1 MKNLITTL
9 HWYRFNTENESEKEK
24 YLKMSE
30 TLKEKGLK
38 VFGHID
44 MNLGKSRE
52 FRKIL
57 ENLNSKTI
65 ELETEHLFNNQWNT
79 EPVEG
84 STSGLRVFD
93 WSETIFPNK
102 KIKEGYW
109 LDQTPEMTEIRNN
122 TYKCGYCGK
131 QEYFAQK
138 PTGNLFCTKCRG
150 SEYLEEK
157 DLPLLLLR
165 PISKE
170 NINYKNIVVPG
181 DLIADWKEQKKATLT
196 AKLEQQHADKLE
208 RIRKNI
214 NNSQKE
220 LEAFTWLINNNVNF
234 DNVIYYSHSDTF
246 CFGWI
251 NNLTIEEK
259 EKLST
264 LLQNFPYNWEFKK
277 Q

>member
-9 HWYRFNTENESEKEK
+9 HWYRFNTENESEKEE
-24 YLKMSE
+24 YLKLCE
-30 TLKEKGLK
+30 TLKKKGLK
-38 VFGHID
+38 VFDSLD

-52 FRKIL
+52 HRKLL
-57 ENLNSKTI
+57 ETLNLKTI
-65 ELETEHLFNNQWNT
+65 ELETEYLFSNQWNT
-79 EPVEG
+79 APLEG
-84 STSGLRVFD
+84 SSSGLRVFD

-102 KIKEGYW
+102 KTKEGYW

-170 NINYKNIVVPG
+170 NVNYKNIVVPG
-181 DLIADWKEQKKATLT
+181 DLIKDWKEQKKATLV
-196 AKLEQQHADKLE
+196 AKLEQKKVDKLAQL
-208 RIRKNI
+208 KKDVVNA
-214 NNSQKE
+214 QKE
-220 LEAFTWLINNNVNF
+220 YDAFLWLINKGI
-234 DNVIYYSHSDTF
+234 DYENVIYYSHTDTF
-246 CFGWI
+246 SFGWRKP
-251 NNLTIEEK
+251 IEDK
-259 EKLST
+259 EKLSI
-264 LLQNFPYNWEFKK
+264 LLAEFPYKWEFSKK
-277 Q
+277 

>member
-102 KIKEGYW
+102 KIKEGY
-109 LDQTPEMTEIRNN
+109 
-122 TYKCGYCGK
+122 
-131 QEYFAQK
+131 
-138 PTGNLFCTKCRG
+138 
-150 SEYLEEK
+150 
-157 DLPLLLLR
+157 
-165 PISKE
+165 
-170 NINYKNIVVPG
+170 
-181 DLIADWKEQKKATLT
+181 
-196 AKLEQQHADKLE
+196 
-208 RIRKNI
+208 
-214 NNSQKE
+214 
-220 LEAFTWLINNNVNF
+220 
-234 DNVIYYSHSDTF
+234 
-246 CFGWI
+246 
-251 NNLTIEEK
+251 
-259 EKLST
+259 
-264 LLQNFPYNWEFKK
+264 
-277 Q
+277 